1 MLAHNF
7 NHDMSICYSYTT
19 KGKIDLIIIVTSC
32 YILIIYLAIGKEKI
46 KNTISKAVNHFKE
59 LATEKETV
67 RLIRLLVAIVTI
79 LLQKWY
85 LIPLSYWVV
94 NSTRILGESTAAV
107 LPVVVVDNML
117 KLGYIVYTIVVEPIS
132 FLSYQIAGAG
142 GGLLVI
148 FGSGVLQ

>member
-1 MLAHNF
+1 L
-7 NHDMSICYSYTT
+7 SR
-19 KGKIDLIIIVTSC
+19 V
-32 YILIIYLAIGKEKI
+32 LIIYLAIGKEKI
-46 KNTISKAVNHFKE
+46 KNTIRKSINKE
-59 LATEKETV
+59 LDTEKETV
-67 RLIRLLVAIVTI
+67 RLIRLLVTIVTI
-79 LLQKWY
+79 LLSKWY
-85 LIPLSYWVV
+85 LIPLSYV

-132 FLSYQIAGAG
+132 FLSYRITGAG

>member
-7 NHDMSICYSYTT
+7 KRDISICYRT
-19 KGKIDLIIIVTSC
+19 KGEIGRIIIVTSC
-32 YILIIYLAIGKEKI
+32 YILIIYLAIGKEEI
-46 KNTISKAVNHFKE
+46 KNTIRKSITHFKE

-67 RLIRLLVAIVTI
+67 RLIRLLVTRVTI
-79 LLQKWY
+79 LLSKWY
-85 LIPLSYWVV
+85 LIPLSYWIV

-132 FLSYQIAGAG
+132 FLSYRIAGAG